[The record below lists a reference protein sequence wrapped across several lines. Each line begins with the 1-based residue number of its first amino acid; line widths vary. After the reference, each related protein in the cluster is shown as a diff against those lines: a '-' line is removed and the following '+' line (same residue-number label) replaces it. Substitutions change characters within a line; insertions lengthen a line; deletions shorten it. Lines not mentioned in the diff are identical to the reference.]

1 MNLCKISYQYSENS
15 KRITLT
21 VYKSGKTVAK
31 IVTDKKTNVT
41 TTEVFKEGGI
51 RPIDTFVFDRI

>member
-1 MNLCKISYQYSENS
+1 MSITYRYSENS
-15 KRITLT
+15 KKIAVT
-21 VYKSGKTVAK
+21 VYKKGEPVAK
-31 IVTDKKTNVT
+31 VVTDKKTNVT